1 MRHCRLVHND
11 ALDMIRV
18 GFNLKGFELTAN
30 GYAEIIDQCETAV
43 RG

>member
-1 MRHCRLVHND
+1 
-11 ALDMIRV
+11 MIRV